1 MPERRVP
8 PARGGCQSTAR
19 YSRSKRIS
27 RAVQAETLK
36 PERRGRARIARSV
49 SARSTR
55 GPTRSSPRA
64 LPPPCSRARVPSRRA
79 AGRTLAS
86 AARRSRLPPDG
97 PDLGFRREP
106 VVHFLAWREA
116 AALGA
121 VVRRLGD
128 PDLQLLRRRLL
139 LCDLDALEPSLCG
152 AWFHCGLLFFESVAQ
167 CCSARGA
174 PACSTRRI

>member
-49 SARSTR
+49 SARSAR

-64 LPPPCSRARVPSRRA
+64 LPPPCSRARVPSHRA
-79 AGRTLAS
+79 ACRTGLAA
-86 AARRSRLPPDG
+86 AARRSRLPPG
-97 PDLGFRREP
+97 GADLGFRREP
-106 VVHFLAWREA
+106 IVYFLARREA

-128 PDLQLLRRRLL
+128 PDLQLRRRRLL
-139 LCDLDALEPSLCG
+139 LRELDALEPSLCR
-152 AWFHCGLLFFESVAQ
+152 A
-167 CCSARGA
+167 
-174 PACSTRRI
+174 